1 MEDKNLNVIE
11 LENNIKLP
19 VIDEINYQNR
29 NFILVGVLNKEET
42 DILEDLYVYERIEN
56 KIVEIEN
63 NHLLEVVMQTFE
75 ERLKLN

>member
-11 LENNIKLP
+11 LDNNIKLP
-19 VIDEINYQNR
+19 VVDEINYQNR

-56 KIVEIEN
+56 KIVEIED
-63 NHLLEVVMQTFE
+63 NHLLEAVMQTFE

>member
-29 NFILVGVLNKEET
+29 NFILVGVLNKEGT

-56 KIVEIEN
+56 KIVEIED